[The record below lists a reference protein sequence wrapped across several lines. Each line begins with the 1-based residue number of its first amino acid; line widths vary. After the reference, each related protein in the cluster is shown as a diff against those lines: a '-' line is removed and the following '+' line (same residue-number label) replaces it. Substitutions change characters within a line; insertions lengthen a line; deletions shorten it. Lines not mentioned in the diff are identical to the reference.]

1 MSSIKKIKKINI
13 EGVRGP
19 YLQFALEKRPIII
32 KQNPTLTVCDVSKM
46 LGTMWQR
53 MSEDEK
59 RKYVDMSN
67 KDKLRYQREMEAYNN
82 F

>member
-32 KQNPTLTVCDVSKM
+32 KMYPTITVSDASQM
-46 LGTMWQR
+46 LGNMWKN
-53 MSEDEK
+53 MSENEK
-59 RKYVDMSN
+59 RKYVDMAD
-67 KDKLRYQREMEAYNN
+67 KDKLRYQREMEKHNN

>member
-19 YLQFALEKRPIII
+19 YIQFALEKRSIIT
-32 KQNPTLTVCDVSKM
+32 KQNPTLTVCDVSNV
-46 LGTMWQR
+46 LGNMWKN

-59 RKYVDMSN
+59 RKYVDMAD
-67 KDKLRYQREMEAYNN
+67 KDKLRYQREMEKYNN